1 MPIDS
6 DDLVW
11 SEGYR
16 AFGSSST
23 NPYLL
28 GSHAYYKWNEGY
40 DDAQYDSNTLNI

>member
-16 AFGSSST
+16 AFGSPAT
-23 NPYLL
+23 NPYLP
-28 GSHAYYKWNEGY
+28 GTHAYDKWEEGY
-40 DDAQYDSNTLNI
+40 NDAASDVAALNL